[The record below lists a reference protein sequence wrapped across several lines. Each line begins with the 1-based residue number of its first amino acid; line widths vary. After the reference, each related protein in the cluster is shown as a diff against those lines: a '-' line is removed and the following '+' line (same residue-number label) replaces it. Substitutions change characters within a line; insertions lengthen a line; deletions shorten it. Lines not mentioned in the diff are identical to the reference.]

1 MDPACERC
9 AGGRGPRPSFDLT
22 AWPPQGAEP
31 AEVEGL
37 YEHLAQGGFA
47 YGPMFQGLTAAWLRG
62 DEVFAE
68 VRLPEDRKADAGAFG
83 LHPALLDAALHSTFA
98 RAGGDEQGRLP
109 FSWSGVSLHA
119 VGADALRVRLT
130 PAGAD
135 GVSLELADG
144 TGAPVASVEQL
155 ALRPV
160 SAGQLA
166 EGRSAAY
173 HESLYRLDW
182 ATVPMS
188 TESPAAFWT
197 VLGEGAPA
205 PLTSGAAI
213 HADLD
218 ALAAAGDPP
227 AYVLAYLDP
236 RGAAGDEVTA
246 AVHTATQRTLALVR
260 AWLADDRFAAS
271 QLVLVTRGAVATAGD
286 AGTHDLAHAPVWGL
300 VRSAQSENPDRLV
313 LADLDGTDASYEALG
328 AALAS
333 GEPQFVLRRGAVHA
347 PGWRAPP
354 PPGPWCRRPASR
366 PGGWTSRT
374 RAPWRTSPCCPAR
387 RPPRRWRPGR
397 CGSRSGPPV

>member
-1 MDPACERC
+1 MSR
-9 AGGRGPRPSFDLT
+9 
-22 AWPPQGAEP
+22 
-31 AEVEGL
+31 
-37 YEHLAQGGFA
+37 
-47 YGPMFQGLTAAWLRG
+47 
-62 DEVFAE
+62 
-68 VRLPEDRKADAGAFG
+68 
-83 LHPALLDAALHSTFA
+83 
-98 RAGGDEQGRLP
+98 GRLP
-109 FSWSGVSLHA
+109 FSWNGVSLHA
-119 VGADALRVRLT
+119 VGADTLRVRLT

-135 GVSLELADG
+135 GVALELADG

-166 EGRSAAY
+166 DGRSAAY

-182 ATVPMS
+182 ATVPLA
-188 TESPAAFWT
+188 TDGAATAAWT

-205 PLTSGAAI
+205 ALTSGAAV

-218 ALAAAGDPP
+218 ALAAAGDAP
-227 AYVLAYLDP
+227 AYVLTYLDP
-236 RGAAGDEVTA
+236 GGATDDEVTA

-286 AGTHDLAHAPVWGL
+286 AGTDDLAHAPAWGL

-313 LADLDGTDASYEALG
+313 LVDLDGTDASYEALG
-328 AALAS
+328 TAIAS

-354 PPGPWCRRPASR
+354 PVGPWCRRPASR
-366 PGGWTSRT
+366 PGAWTSRT

-387 RPPRRWRPGR
+387 RPPRRWRRAR